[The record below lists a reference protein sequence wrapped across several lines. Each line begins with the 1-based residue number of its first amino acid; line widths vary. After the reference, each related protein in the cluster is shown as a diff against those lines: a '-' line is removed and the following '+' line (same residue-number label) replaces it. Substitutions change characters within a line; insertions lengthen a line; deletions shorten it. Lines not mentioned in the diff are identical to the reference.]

1 MSQPAFAPPA
11 SGPATARATA
21 DRRAEPGAGSR
32 VFYLTVKLGW
42 DFVQPRI
49 VGTLKPQLLVVF
61 VAIL

>member
-1 MSQPAFAPPA
+1 MSQPAFAPA
-11 SGPATARATA
+11 SSPATARAQQTGEQSQEQ
-21 DRRAEPGAGSR
+21 DPGC
-32 VFYLTVKLGW
+32 FYLTVKLGW

>member
-1 MSQPAFAPPA
+1 MSQPAFAPA

-32 VFYLTVKLGW
+32 CFYLTVKLGW

>member
-1 MSQPAFAPPA
+1 MSQPAHTPT
-11 SGPATARATA
+11 SSPATARATA

-49 VGTLKPQLLVVF
+49 VLMLGCLL
-61 VAIL
+61 

>member
-1 MSQPAFAPPA
+1 MSQPAFAPT

-21 DRRAEPGAGSR
+21 DRRAEPGSR
-32 VFYLTVKLGW
+32 IPGVYLTVKLGW

>member
-1 MSQPAFAPPA
+1 MSQPAFAA
-11 SGPATARATA
+11 SAQ
-21 DRRAEPGAGSR
+21 RRRGQQQTGEQPGAGSGC
-32 VFYLTVKLGW
+32 FYLTVKLGW

>member
-1 MSQPAFAPPA
+1 MSQPAFAPA

-21 DRRAEPGAGSR
+21 DREQSQEQDPGC
-32 VFYLTVKLGW
+32 FYLTVKLGW

>member
-1 MSQPAFAPPA
+1 MSQPAFAPA

-21 DRRAEPGAGSR
+21 DRRAEPGAGSGC
-32 VFYLTVKLGW
+32 FYLTVKLGW